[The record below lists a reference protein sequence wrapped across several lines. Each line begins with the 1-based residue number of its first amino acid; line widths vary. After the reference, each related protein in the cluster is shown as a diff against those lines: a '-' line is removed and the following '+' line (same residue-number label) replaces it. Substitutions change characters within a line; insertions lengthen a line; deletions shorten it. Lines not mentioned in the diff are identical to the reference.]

1 MRHVRLL
8 TILAAASMA
17 ASLAGCT
24 SSSRQLTEMEDSQ
37 VNLRSIQS
45 RAFDMTDKNGMLRT
59 VIATLQDF
67 GYVLDKAD
75 EELGVITATRLD
87 GGTQTITVTVRPR
100 GETQLLVRANLRRGR
115 SAVTDIQV
123 YQNFFTSLSKSI
135 FLDAHLVE

>member
-8 TILAAASMA
+8 TAVAAASLAVSHAA

-24 SSSRQLTEMEDSQ
+24 SSSKQLTEMEDSQ

-45 RAFDMTDKNGMLRT
+45 RAFDTTDKNGMLRT

-87 GGTQTITVTVRPR
+87 GGRRP
-100 GETQLLVRANLRRGR
+100 
-115 SAVTDIQV
+115 
-123 YQNFFTSLSKSI
+123 
-135 FLDAHLVE
+135 

>member
-8 TILAAASMA
+8 TIVAAASMA

-24 SSSRQLTEMEDSQ
+24 SSSRQLTEMADSQ

-87 GGTQTITVTVRPR
+87 RGTQTITVTVRPR

-115 SAVTDIQV
+115 NEVTDVRV

>member
-1 MRHVRLL
+1 MKFASTL
-8 TILAAASMA
+8 TYVIAAGFV
-17 ASLAGCT
+17 ASLAGCG

-37 VNLRSIQS
+37 VNVRTVQS
-45 RAFDMTDKNGMLRT
+45 RAFDSTDKNRMLRT

-67 GYVLDKAD
+67 GYVMDKAD

-87 GGTQTITVTVRPR
+87 GGTQRITVTVRPR
-100 GETQLLVRANLRRGR
+100 GETQLLVRASMLRGR
-115 SAVTDIQV
+115 SAVTNLQA